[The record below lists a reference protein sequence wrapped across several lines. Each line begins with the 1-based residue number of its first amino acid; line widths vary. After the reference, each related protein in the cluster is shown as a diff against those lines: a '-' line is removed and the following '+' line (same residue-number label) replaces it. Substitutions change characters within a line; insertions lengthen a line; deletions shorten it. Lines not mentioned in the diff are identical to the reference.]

1 MKLFDVLT
9 KKEFNNGK
17 ELVRLWHKV
26 GVIKIAD
33 NGRWFLQMFHQ
44 PDTDFFVFEREGKGE
59 ELPDIQIGEEE

>member
-1 MKLFDVLT
+1 MRFYDVLT

-26 GVIKIAD
+26 GVIKVAN

-44 PDTDFFVFEREGKGE
+44 PETDFFVFEHEAKDGD
-59 ELPDIQIGEEE
+59 LPDIQIGEEE